1 MVDIRKVREEHR
13 QEEKGKSREEHHLI
27 DADFSL
33 NILETL
39 LDDANKGSRRN
50 QSSIDIRL
58 TDVTLYTKCEGW
70 VGEPW
75 KREERKNIR
84 TSKNQIWTLI

>member
-1 MVDIRKVREEHR
+1 MDRSKVREEHR
-13 QEEKGKSREEHHLI
+13 KEKGRKGKAEEHHLI

-58 TDVTLYTKCEGW
+58 TDVTLYTKREG
-70 VGEPW
+70 
-75 KREERKNIR
+75 
-84 TSKNQIWTLI
+84 

>member
-1 MVDIRKVREEHR
+1 MVDRRKVREEHR
-13 QEEKGKSREEHHLI
+13 QEKRRKGKSREEHHLI

-58 TDVTLYTKCEGW
+58 TDVTFYTKCE
-70 VGEPW
+70 
-75 KREERKNIR
+75 
-84 TSKNQIWTLI
+84 S

>member
-1 MVDIRKVREEHR
+1 MVDRRKVREEHR
-13 QEEKGKSREEHHLI
+13 QEKRRKGKAEEYHLI

-39 LDDANKGSRRN
+39 LDDANKGSRRD

-58 TDVTLYTKCEGW
+58 TDVTLYTKCEG
-70 VGEPW
+70 
-75 KREERKNIR
+75 
-84 TSKNQIWTLI
+84 